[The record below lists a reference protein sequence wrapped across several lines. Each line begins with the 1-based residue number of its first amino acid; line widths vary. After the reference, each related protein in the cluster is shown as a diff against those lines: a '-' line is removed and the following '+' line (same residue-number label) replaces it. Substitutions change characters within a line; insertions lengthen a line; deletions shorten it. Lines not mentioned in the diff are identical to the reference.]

1 MSLSPQTRLINP
13 RLGNYFSIFASVFVA
28 VTLLVMILEQLG
40 VSASLLSATMLF
52 APLALYAAIGVAS
65 YNQEPL
71 DYFAAGRRVPAF
83 YSGLLL
89 AVTAIGATGIIG
101 LTGTFYLIGF
111 DALCLA
117 IGGLAGFVI
126 TAVLMAPFLRKF
138 GAFTIPTYLGRRF
151 ESRIIRIVAALLVA
165 VPMVLLIAAELR
177 FGAAAAS
184 LLSGYPIGMMTLL
197 LALTL
202 AATLAAGGMRSQS
215 WSGVAQAIVAL
226 LALLVPVGIV
236 GVIMTNMPLPQ
247 LSHGPI
253 LRSIVRDEGRIGL
266 EIAAQSGFSFGFPG
280 ENFTAIAKRFSNP
293 FGAVSP
299 LAFVSLTLT
308 TMMAFAS
315 SPWLLPRVAAT
326 PGVYEARKSL
336 AWATVLFGITM
347 ITLASIAVF
356 MREYTHVIVKDPTQQ
371 VPAWL
376 SQLVALDL
384 ASIDTSAAR
393 LDLSSI
399 ALKRDAVLAA
409 LPLAS
414 EMPQFLLY
422 LALAGAIAAALAAAG
437 AAAIALANIVAE
449 DLALGLT
456 WEAPVTNVR
465 LAVARGAIAVV
476 VIASAVL
483 SQFTHADPLRLW
495 LWSMALTG
503 STLFPVLVLSIWWKR
518 LTAFGALAGI
528 MTGFAVASLAIVSGE
543 SQLFGLDS
551 VLAAVIGIPLSAIAA
566 IAVSSVTPAP
576 GKYAM
581 ELLRDIRV
589 PGGEIV
595 YDRELRQQRQKRL
608 QRV

>member
-449 DLALGLT
+449 DLALGLS

-551 VLAAVIGIPLSAIAA
+551 VLAALIGIPLSAIAA